1 MLREKLISNSYGFF
15 SCFYPVDIP
24 LFMRKSTFLVISGL
38 FLVLVGMVMMLYD
51 VKYHYW
57 LRTLHQLPQ
66 RAERQ
71 TPNSTVLSSGLQLE
85 TSFSYP
91 ILDGPASLYFCQSWL
106 YVSFR
111 PEAPSSPA
119 FLSGFKAMRQKRLGN
134 FQTKEGAP
142 AFETYYTLSGEHL
155 TGDLFAIINGQT
167 PFFQLQRYALEDFQY
182 DREVKA
188 YFCLSPDDPSQR
200 YYYPL
205 DNQYQNPELPLQFYP
220 YFFSLA
226 EDHEW
231 SKIKT
236 FILLLQQAGYSPL
249 PFGSRYFGQGKLDII
264 SIEVEKDGLLL
275 QIRVA
280 NGEKRQ
286 YFLSYARGKFFLL
299 RFPTSSTTLTSF
311 PLNAMIEKLQ
321 LVQ

>member
-1 MLREKLISNSYGFF
+1 
-15 SCFYPVDIP
+15 
-24 LFMRKSTFLVISGL
+24 
-38 FLVLVGMVMMLYD
+38 
-51 VKYHYW
+51 
-57 LRTLHQLPQ
+57 
-66 RAERQ
+66 
-71 TPNSTVLSSGLQLE
+71 
-85 TSFSYP
+85 
-91 ILDGPASLYFCQSWL
+91 
-106 YVSFR
+106 
-111 PEAPSSPA
+111 
-119 FLSGFKAMRQKRLGN
+119 MRQKRLGN

-188 YFCLSPDDPSQR
+188 YFCVSPDDPSQR

-236 FILLLQQAGYSPL
+236 FILLLQQTGYSPL
-249 PFGSRYFGQGKLDII
+249 PFGSRYFGQGKVDII

-280 NGEKRQ
+280 N
-286 YFLSYARGKFFLL
+286 
-299 RFPTSSTTLTSF
+299 
-311 PLNAMIEKLQ
+311 
-321 LVQ
+321 